1 MLEYSARITSQ
12 DTSETVVASPH
23 FLEALDSKVGPI
35 EQDLETTTRIAQEG
49 VDTAYEGLNRVDQ
62 VKTDLDGKINNLYD
76 VTHGIEGDLKGAKDD
91 AATALN
97 RAGSA
102 ESAAVAVREQLGSM
116 DGRVTNADKYIDNAF
131 SYISDLIHT
140 QESSRQYSI
149 SSSGRVSSH
158 VAKTCSTVQKD
169 LPSSW
174 RSLCQPPPVEPEI
187 RLVLYSDYE
196 SLRSQVAKL
205 TTKLAML
212 EADTK
217 VNPWLD
223 NTRRREYDPALGKR
237 GRTLKPAYGDW
248 ILTSDT
254 EDQYISFSGL
264 SAEIGRSIYI
274 QTRRKAYLYTNGHSF
289 FGLPGSS
296 TSVNQWLS
304 NNTTYRFVR
313 ASSDSWLVTSSPS
326 PYPWT

>member
-23 FLEALDSKVGPI
+23 FLEALDSKFKPVWQELEETNGLAI
-35 EQDLETTTRIAQEG
+35 RGCQMADQSLQELDQARTDLGNIQTD
-49 VDTAYEGLNRVDQ
+49 VDTALS
-62 VKTDLDGKINNLYD
+62 
-76 VTHGIEGDLKGAKDD
+76 
-91 AATALN
+91 

-102 ESAAVAVREQLGSM
+102 ESAAVAVREQLGHTDS
-116 DGRVTNADKYIDNAF
+116 RVTNADKYIDNAF
-131 SYISDLIHT
+131 TYISDLIHS
-140 QESSRQYSI
+140 QESSRRYSI

-158 VAKTCSTVQKD
+158 VSKTCSTVQKD

>member
-23 FLEALDSKVGPI
+23 FLEALDSKFKPVWQ
-35 EQDLETTTRIAQEG
+35 ELEETNGLAIRGCQMADQNLQELDIA
-49 VDTAYEGLNRVDQ
+49 R
-62 VKTDLDGKINNLYD
+62 TDLDGKINNLYD

-116 DGRVTNADKYIDNAF
+116 DGRVTNADGYIDNAF
-131 SYISDLIHT
+131 TYISDLIHS
-140 QESSRQYSI
+140 QESSRRYSI

-158 VAKTCSTVQKD
+158 VSKTCSTVQKD

-196 SLRSQVAKL
+196 SLRSQVMTL
-205 TTKLAML
+205 TSRLAQL
-212 EADTK
+212 EATTTVTPITNAYNRAK
-217 VNPWLD
+217 KGH
-223 NTRRREYDPALGKR
+223 LGQV
-237 GRTLKPAYGDW
+237 TDSLYPLYGDW
-248 ILTSDT
+248 LLTSDAK
-254 EDQYISFSGL
+254 EQYIYFSGL
-264 SAEIGRSIYI
+264 RAEIGRSIYI
-274 QTRRKAYLYTNGHSF
+274 QTRKRAYLNTNGHSF

-313 ASSDSWLVTSSPS
+313 ASSDSWCVTSSPS

>member
-12 DTSETVVASPH
+12 DTTETIVASPR
-23 FLEALDSKVGPI
+23 FREALDSKFKPVWQ
-35 EQDLETTTRIAQEG
+35 ELEETNGLAIRGCQMADQNLQELDIA
-49 VDTAYEGLNRVDQ
+49 R
-62 VKTDLDGKINNLYD
+62 TDLDGKINNLYD

-116 DGRVTNADKYIDNAF
+116 DGRVTNADGYIDNAF
-131 SYISDLIHT
+131 RYISNIIHY
-140 QESSRQYSI
+140 QESSREYTI
-149 SSSGRVSSH
+149 TSSGRVSSR
-158 VAKTCSTVQKD
+158 VVKTCSNIQKD
-169 LPSSW
+169 LRPT
-174 RSLCQPPPVEPEI
+174 RQLVCQPPIAEPEI

-274 QTRRKAYLYTNGHSF
+274 QTRRKAYLYTSGHSF

-313 ASSDSWLVTSSPS
+313 AGATAWLVTSSPS

>member
-23 FLEALDSKVGPI
+23 FLEALDSKFKPVWQ
-35 EQDLETTTRIAQEG
+35 ELEETNGLAIRGCQMADQNLQELDIA
-49 VDTAYEGLNRVDQ
+49 R
-62 VKTDLDGKINNLYD
+62 TDLDGKINNLYD

-116 DGRVTNADKYIDNAF
+116 DGRVTNADGYIDNAF
-131 SYISDLIHT
+131 TYISDLIHS
-140 QESSRQYSI
+140 QESSRRYSI

-158 VAKTCSTVQKD
+158 VSKTCSTVQKD

-174 RSLCQPPPVEPEI
+174 RSLCQPPPVEPDI

-196 SLRSQVAKL
+196 SLRSQVMTL
-205 TTKLAML
+205 TTKLAQL
-212 EADTK
+212 EAKTT
-217 VNPWLD
+217 VTPVTNSYI
-223 NTRRREYDPALGKR
+223 RCEYEPALGKR
-237 GRTLKPAYGDW
+237 GRTIKPQYGDW
-248 ILTSDT
+248 ILTSDAD
-254 EDQYISFSGL
+254 EQYLSFSGL

-274 QTRRKAYLYTNGHSF
+274 QTRKRVYFFANGHSF

-296 TSVNQWLS
+296 TSENQWLS

-313 ASSDSWLVTSSPS
+313 TSSTSWCVTSSSS